1 MIINNLNKNINI
13 AIVEYPQL
21 NNFLIYK
28 DKNNL
33 CKNSFLITLYY
44 QMSVVELIGKEKI
57 LINYWMNP
65 YMEKLRRL
73 LFVTET
79 DYVDSILNYWN

>member
-33 CKNSFLITLYY
+33 CKINFLIMLYY
-44 QMSVVELIGKEKI
+44 QILVVELIGKEKI
-57 LINYWMNP
+57 LIDYWKNP
-65 YMEKLRRL
+65 YMEKLRK
-73 LFVTET
+73 
-79 DYVDSILNYWN
+79 